1 MKGERTMGEM
11 ISFKRPD
18 GQESKGYIAKPAA
31 GDKAPGVV
39 VIQEWWGL
47 NDQIKAVADR
57 LASQG
62 YRALVP
68 DLYKGKVTLD
78 AAEAKHLMTNLN
90 FSDAATQDV
99 RGAAQYLKQSSGK
112 VGVVGFCM
120 GGALTVLA
128 AMYVPEADSC
138 SSWYGFPP
146 EQAGDVGKI
155 RKPLQ
160 LHFAEQDASF
170 TPEGARALEAKLKEG
185 NVPFESYWYNAG
197 HAFGNEKGQ
206 NYNAEAAK
214 QAWDRTTA
222 FFSKHLK

>member
-1 MKGERTMGEM
+1 MGEM
-11 ISFKRPD
+11 LSFKRPD
-18 GQESKGYIAKPAA
+18 GQECRGYIAKPAA
-31 GDKAPGVV
+31 GDQAPAVV

-47 NDQIKAVADR
+47 NDQIKGVADR

-90 FSDAATQDV
+90 FSDAATQDI

-128 AMYVPEADSC
+128 AMYVPEVNAC

-146 EQAGDVGKI
+146 EQAGDVKNI
-155 RKPLQ
+155 KTALQ
-160 LHFAEQDASF
+160 LHLAEQDASF
-170 TPEGARALEAKLKEG
+170 TPDGARALESKLKEG
-185 NVPFESYWYNAG
+185 NVPFESYWYKAG

-214 QAWDRTTA
+214 LAWERTVA
-222 FFSKHLK
+222 FFAKNLK

>member
-1 MKGERTMGEM
+1 MGEM
-11 ISFKRPD
+11 LSFKRPD
-18 GQESKGYIAKPAA
+18 GQECKGYIAKPAA
-31 GDKAPGVV
+31 GDQAPAVV

-47 NDQIKAVADR
+47 NDQIKGVADR

-90 FSDAATQDV
+90 FSDAATQDI

-128 AMYVPEADSC
+128 AMYVPEVNAC

-146 EQAGDVGKI
+146 EQAGDVKKI
-155 RKPLQ
+155 KPALQ
-160 LHFAEQDASF
+160 LHFAEKDASF
-170 TPEGARALEAKLKEG
+170 TPDGARALEGKLKEG

-206 NYNAEAAK
+206 NHNPEAAK
-214 QAWDRTTA
+214 LAWDRTMT
-222 FFSKHLK
+222 FFAKHLK